1 MNASGHGAALLA
13 EALARGANPAEE
25 LLALGQGDPLSAYG
39 RAAADMGHGVA
50 LADALRRNRA
60 FPEPYLVAFDAGAT
74 ESVRSLAA
82 AAGRVEEHA
91 HSMRLAH
98 LRAVGMLALVLVA
111 LVVGS
116 AAILPPLF
124 AWFQSHGVALP
135 GLWNASAQTLLFCTR
150 PASVL
155 LITAGVAALGV
166 LAWTHRIPLLGSRRV
181 ARAAACRALD
191 ALLRAGVSLER
202 GLPLAARIA
211 GHRGLARRLEQ
222 AAHRVGAGTTA
233 AAALAQTDLAPG
245 PLAELWTV
253 AEPAPGAGGR
263 LEDITAALAEVL
275 EAEADAL
282 APTAGRVPQM
292 LYAGIAGLLTLWF
305 ALTAVWAWLEVL
317 SWTA

>member
-1 MNASGHGAALLA
+1 MNTPGHDAALLA
-13 EALARGANPAEE
+13 EALVRGANPAEE

-60 FPEPYLVAFDAGAT
+60 LPEPYLVALDAGAP
-74 ESVRSLAA
+74 ESVRSLATA
-82 AAGRVEEHA
+82 AVRVEEHA

-116 AAILPPLF
+116 AAILPPLYS
-124 AWFQSHGVALP
+124 WFQSHAVALP
-135 GLWNASAQTLLFCTR
+135 RLWIASAQTLLFCTR
-150 PASVL
+150 PSGVL
-155 LITAGVAALGV
+155 LITAGVATLAV
-166 LAWTHRIPLLGSRRV
+166 LAWTHRLPLLGSRRV

-191 ALLRAGVSLER
+191 ALLRAGVSLEQ
-202 GLPLAARIA
+202 GLPLAGRIA

-222 AAHRVGAGTTA
+222 AARRVGGGTA
-233 AAALAQTDLAPG
+233 VAAALAQADLAPG
-245 PLAELWTV
+245 PLAELWTLT
-253 AEPAPGAGGR
+253 EPAPGAGGR
-263 LEDITAALAEVL
+263 LEDLTAALAEVL

-282 APTAGRVPQM
+282 APTAGRVPLM
-292 LYAGIAGLLTLWF
+292 LYAGMAGLLTLWF